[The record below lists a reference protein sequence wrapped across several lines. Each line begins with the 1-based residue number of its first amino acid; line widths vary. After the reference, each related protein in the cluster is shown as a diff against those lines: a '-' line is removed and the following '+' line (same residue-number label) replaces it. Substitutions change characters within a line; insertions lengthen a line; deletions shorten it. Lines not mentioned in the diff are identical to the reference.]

1 MNDLPRRKRRSYQ
14 FSLRALLAF
23 VLLVS
28 IGMSWLAARMEKSRR
43 QREAVKAIE
52 KMGGS
57 VVCEKPRLGEPLV
70 DDFLLFLKVDGVHF
84 SDTEVID
91 AGLEHL
97 EGLSN
102 LVLLD
107 LSGTQVRVSGR
118 GRLPMAWP
126 LRGLLLWADG
136 LMSRPTRASG

>member
-97 EGLSN
+97 QGLSN

-107 LSGTQVRVSGR
+107 LIGTQVRVSGR